1 MRKKVFLIVIVTIII
16 LMSTIFGSFINK
28 TEAASDEEVYDVI
41 LFWGQSNMLGFAR
54 GTEENRQI
62 GREENFASETAT
74 HIDIVKN
81 IDTQTI
87 DLSTNKKIGRSRVS
101 IDLEPGIAYEYIMY
115 PNSELG
121 CTTADEHLKPMP
133 TGKAYEYVCI
143 GEPLKYNKSTNKVEY
158 VPFKEIDG
166 KNEDVSLT
174 GCMNMIPAFCQGYYY
189 LTGHKV
195 IAVMCAEGGEP
206 IESFTPGIKDGKNI
220 YEVMKQKYNQAVS
233 YAESKNMKIGNKY
246 FVSFQGESNV
256 RDDKTGT
263 TEWYETK
270 YREVVDGLKRDCGI
284 TNGAL
289 VETGF
294 EIYSATM
301 EPVNRIHTAQEN
313 LINNYSDT
321 VLGSR
326 YPYESFVPVD
336 SDYDNCF
343 TNVCYDEK
351 GNKLDYG
358 TAYAKAT
365 ERVDSNYFETGTVLD
380 DYNRIH
386 FTSAALC
393 QIGVETAVNL
403 ALEVTGRITSI
414 ELVST
419 GKTTYTQ
426 NVEKFDVNGWKIKVN
441 YSNGKSAILNV
452 TDEMVY
458 NFDNTELGTKQI
470 MIYYHDVAVYPNIT
484 IVKAKEEE
492 KEQKQDEQIIM
503 LGDLNKNGRIDIGD
517 ILILQRY
524 IAASTNKKVAN
535 AHPEWLIIK

>member
-1 MRKKVFLIVIVTIII
+1 MGKKVFLIVILTIII
-16 LMSTIFGSFINK
+16 LMSAIFAGFTNRV
-28 TEAASDEEVYDVI
+28 EASSNEEVYDVI

-54 GTEENRQI
+54 GTEEKRQI
-62 GREENFASETAT
+62 GREENFASDTAT
-74 HIDIVKN
+74 NLDIVKN

-87 DLSTNKKIGRSRVS
+87 DLSTNKKIGRSRVN

-121 CTTADEHLKPMP
+121 CTNEQEHLKPMA
-133 TGKAYEYVCI
+133 TGKPNEYVVI
-143 GEPLKYNKSTNKVEY
+143 GEALKYNKLTNKVEY
-158 VPFKEIDG
+158 VPIKEIDG

-174 GCMNMIPAFCQGYYY
+174 GCVNMIPAFCQSYYY

-195 IAVMCAEGGEP
+195 IAVMCAEGGES

-233 YAESKNMKIGNKY
+233 YAESQNMKIGNKY
-246 FVSFQGESNV
+246 FVSFQGELDVCNNNPGAS
-256 RDDKTGT
+256 
-263 TEWYETK
+263 EWYETK
-270 YREVVDGLKRDCGI
+270 YREVVNGLKRDCQI

-301 EPVNRIHTAQEN
+301 DQVNKIHYAQEK

-321 VLGSR
+321 VLGSK

-336 SDYDNCF
+336 SDYQNCF

-351 GNKLDYG
+351 GNRLDYG

-386 FTSAALC
+386 FTSAALF
-393 QIGVETAVNL
+393 QIGSETAVNL
-403 ALEVTGRITSI
+403 ALEVTGRITNI

-441 YSNGKSAILNV
+441 YSNGKSTILNV

-484 IVKAKEEE
+484 IIENKKETEPKQEE
-492 KEQKQDEQIIM
+492 SKNM

-524 IAASTNKKVAN
+524 IAASNSKKVAES
-535 AHPEWLIIK
+535 HPDWLIIK